1 MFTELNGVGGVV
13 IVVVVVVVAHCSV
26 AHTEPGQ
33 LVTRSGEA
41 TSQTEQTR
49 QPNT

>member
-13 IVVVVVVVAHCSV
+13 IVVVVAHCSV